1 MRIAQVSPL
10 YESVPP
16 KFYGGTER
24 VVSYLT
30 EELVRMGHEVTLF
43 ASGDSKTSARL
54 VPMCDRALRLSGCID
69 PFARHLAMIERLWQM
84 ADAFDII
91 HAHID
96 YLVFSAARRMP
107 TPVVTTLHGRLDLP
121 DLVPVFDEFRE
132 MPVISISNAQRAPLP
147 GANWLRTVYHGL
159 PNGLHWPGEGT
170 GGYLAFVGRICQ
182 EKRVDTA
189 IRLAI
194 RVGMPLKI
202 AAKVDDVDV
211 KYFRTEIEPLLSH
224 PLVEFIGEID
234 EERKR
239 SFLGDAYAMI
249 FPIEWPEPFG
259 LAMIEAMACGTPVI
273 ARRYGSV
280 PEIVDHGVTG
290 FIFETEEEAVES
302 IEKAGRLDR
311 REIRDTFERR
321 FFVSRMA
328 GEYLEAYAAVLA
340 EREHRRA
347 QMAA

>member
-1 MRIAQVSPL
+1 MRIAQVAPL

-16 KFYGGTER
+16 RLYGGSER

-43 ASGDSKTSARL
+43 ASGDSMTSARL
-54 VPMCDRALRLSGCID
+54 VPMCDGALRLNGCLD
-69 PFARHLAMIERLWQM
+69 PIARHLVMVERLWKT

-96 YLVFSAARRMP
+96 YLIFPAARRMP
-107 TPVVTTLHGRLDLP
+107 VPVVTTLHGRLDLP
-121 DLVPVFDEFRE
+121 DLVPVFDEYRDL
-132 MPVISISNAQRAPLP
+132 PLVSISNAQQKPLS
-147 GANWLRTVYHGL
+147 GVNWIRTIHHGL
-159 PNGLHWPGEGT
+159 PDGLHWPGEGA
-170 GGYLAFVGRICQ
+170 GGYLAFIGRICR

-194 RVGMPLKI
+194 RIGMPLKI
-202 AAKVDDVDV
+202 AAKVDEVDV
-211 KYFRTEIEPLLSH
+211 EYFRSEIEPSLSH
-224 PLVEFIGEID
+224 PLVEYIGEID

-239 SFLGDAYAMI
+239 SFLGDAYAML

-273 ARRYGSV
+273 ARRHGSV

-311 REIRDTFERR
+311 TAIRDVFERR
-321 FFVSRMA
+321 FHVSRMA
-328 GEYLEAYAAVLA
+328 GEYLEAYTAVLEDR
-340 EREHRRA
+340 ERRRA
-347 QMAA
+347 RLVA